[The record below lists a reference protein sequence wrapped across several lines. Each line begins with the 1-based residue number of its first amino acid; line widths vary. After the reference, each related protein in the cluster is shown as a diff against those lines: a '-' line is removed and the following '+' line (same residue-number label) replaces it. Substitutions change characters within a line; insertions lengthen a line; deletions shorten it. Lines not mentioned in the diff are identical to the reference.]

1 MNQSATVDVSRLPNL
16 VSGPRAPVWWAIVF
30 LVAIETTVFGTLI
43 ASYFY
48 LSLGEPQWPP
58 AGIEPP
64 KLLLPTINTVILLA
78 SSVAMH
84 QADAAIGRGDER
96 RMSIGAAVAVGL
108 AALFL
113 GLKVVEYSGVDY
125 RWDTHSYA
133 SIVWTITG
141 FHAAHVMALIFKTII
156 VGVQSRVADFR
167 QGRRLVVQSNGIY
180 WHFVVAIWIP
190 LYAVLYWAPRLM

>member
-1 MNQSATVDVSRLPNL
+1 MNQSVTVDVSRLPYL
-16 VSGPRAPVWWAIVF
+16 VSGPRAPVWWAHVF
-30 LVAIETTVFGTLI
+30 LVAIEATVFGTLLS
-43 ASYFY
+43 SYFY
-48 LSLGEPQWPP
+48 LRLGEPQWPP
-58 AGIEPP
+58 VGIELP

-78 SSVAMH
+78 SSAAIYM
-84 QADAAIGRGDER
+84 ADAAIGRGDER
-96 RMSIGAAVAVGL
+96 RMSIGMAVAVGL

-113 GLKVVEYSGVDY
+113 GLKVIEYSGVGY

-141 FHAAHVMALIFKTII
+141 LHAAPVVAVIFKTII

-167 QGRRLVVQSNGIY
+167 QGRRLAVQSNGIY

-190 LYAVLYWAPRLM
+190 LYAVLYWSPLLM